1 MSAAAIACCRLL
13 LGKGNIHSFQNHK
26 PTVLSIIVPT
36 LEEEKCIGTT
46 LGRLKSELSIPHE
59 IIVSDGGSSDATTTI
74 ARKFADKVISFD
86 GKTRQTISQGRNAGA
101 KVARGDILFFTDAD
115 CAIPDPDA
123 FFNKAL
129 SHFAADKNLVGL
141 TGQVRVLPEEETMI
155 DRAMWNFMNFVTRLQ
170 NNVRHRG
177 DAAGGEFQMVRRE
190 AFVTI
195 GGYREDLVTCED
207 RDLFRRLAQIGRT
220 MFDPQL
226 IVFHSG
232 RRQHQVGWT
241 RMTLLFFVNTISLYL
256 RGRVVS
262 KEWKPVR

>member
-1 MSAAAIACCRLL
+1 M
-13 LGKGNIHSFQNHK
+13 
-26 PTVLSIIVPT
+26 LSIIVPT

-46 LGRLKSELSIPHE
+46 LSRLKSELSIPHE
-59 IIVSDGGSSDATTTI
+59 IIVSDGGSSDATVGI
-74 ARKFADKVISFD
+74 AGKFADQVICFD

-101 KVARGDILFFTDAD
+101 KAARGEILFFTDAD
-115 CAIPDPDA
+115 CAIPEADV
-123 FFNKAL
+123 FFQKAL
-129 SHFAADKNLVGL
+129 SHFAADQNLVGL
-141 TGQVRVLPEEETMI
+141 TGQVRVFPEEETMI
-155 DRAMWNFMNFVTRLQ
+155 DRTMWNFMNLVSQLQ

-177 DAAGGEFQMVRRE
+177 DAAGGEFQMVRRQ
-190 AFVTI
+190 AFLRI

-207 RDLFRRLAQIGRT
+207 RDLFRRLAQSGRT

-241 RMTLLFFVNTISLYL
+241 RMTLLFFINTISLSL

-262 KEWKPVR
+262 REWKPVR